1 MSCTVMNVMNKVYNL
16 TQDTQ
21 YVVFNTPIKAHRVHY
36 EAVLSNFLF
45 LNRQVSMFF
54 MESLTGLK
62 VAVINRGVTIPGR
75 LSSRYVERRWS
86 HTTIASVAASPITR
100 GT

>member
-1 MSCTVMNVMNKVYNL
+1 
-16 TQDTQ
+16 
-21 YVVFNTPIKAHRVHY
+21 
-36 EAVLSNFLF
+36 
-45 LNRQVSMFF
+45 MFF

-62 VAVINRGVTIPGR
+62 VAAINRGVAIPGR
-75 LSSRYVERRWS
+75 LRSRYVERRWN